1 MYSNKMNNLRVR
13 VSDGGGRRGLAQGFH
28 LQYLYHRVAII
39 SIFDGGGVAARA
51 NGRNINFLPFMVIIY
66 AC

>member
-39 SIFDGGGVAARA
+39 SIFDGAVLLQGQMAG
-51 NGRNINFLPFMVIIY
+51 ISIFFPLW
-66 AC
+66 